1 MTMALFGF
9 GKKQQEDPA
18 TRMERANS
26 QFEEGCRHSRKK
38 DWPSAWKCFFAAAE
52 VGHADAQFK
61 LGEMYEY
68 ARGVI
73 KNCPEAV
80 HWYTRAAEQGHAEAQ
95 YRLGYLHDV
104 VIPREQLRKNEVKAL
119 CGKKVECGDS
129 TFKTFCKEQAV
140 RWYAEAAEQGH
151 AEAAAK
157 LKKLA
162 ETENET
168 V

>member
-1 MTMALFGF
+1 MALFGF
-9 GKKQQEDPA
+9 GKKTQEDPA
-18 TRMERANS
+18 TRTEKANS

-80 HWYTRAAEQGHAEAQ
+80 HWYTRAAEQGHTDAQ
-95 YRLGYLHDV
+95 YRLGHLYGA

-119 CGKKVECGDS
+119 CGRKLECTDGA
-129 TFKTFCKEQAV
+129 FLTFCGEQAAL
-140 RWYAEAAEQGH
+140 WYAKAAEQGH
-151 AEAAAK
+151 PEAVSA
-157 LKKLA
+157 LQKLA
-162 ETENET
+162 EKEAGTL
-168 V
+168 